1 MPGVPGFPP
10 RYPTTTFNGS
20 AMDLNRLASRLDH
33 IAPFH
38 VMELAK
44 MATDLE
50 RQGRSIIHMGIG
62 EPDFTA
68 APPVIEAATRA
79 MTDGRLQYTAAT
91 GIPALREAISTHYR
105 QVYGLEV
112 APGRIIITAGASAAL
127 LLACAA
133 LVEPGAEVLM
143 PDPSYPCN
151 RHFVA
156 AFEGRARMIPSGPE
170 QRFQLSEAMVREHWS
185 EATRGVLLASP
196 SNPTGTSITHDE
208 LRRIAGVVREK
219 GGFTIVD
226 EIYQGLTYDEAPFS
240 ALSLGED
247 IIVINSF
254 SKYFNMTGWRL
265 GWLVVPDGMVRAIE
279 KLSQNLFICA
289 SSVAQHAGV
298 ACFTPQAIAIY
309 EERKAEFKRRRD
321 YIVPALRELGFGVP
335 VTPDGAFYVYADCS
349 ALSDDAD
356 RLTVQMLNEAGVVLV
371 PGLDFGPFT
380 ARQYIRV
387 SYATSMENLKEAV
400 ARLQRFFRLA

>member
-1 MPGVPGFPP
+1 M
-10 RYPTTTFNGS
+10 S
-20 AMDLNRLASRLDH
+20 LNQLASRLNN

-44 MATDLE
+44 KAAVLE
-50 RQGRSIIHMGIG
+50 QQGRHIIHMGIG

-68 APPVIEAATRA
+68 PPAVVEAATRA
-79 MTDGRLQYTAAT
+79 MADGKMQYTSAT
-91 GIPALREAISTHYR
+91 GLPQLRQAISEHYR
-105 QVYGLEV
+105 SVYGLEI
-112 APGRIIITAGASAAL
+112 APERIVVTAGASAAL

-133 LVEPGAEVLM
+133 LVEKGAQVLM

-156 AFEGRARMIPSGPE
+156 AFEGQARLIASGPE
-170 QRFQLSEAMVREHWS
+170 HRFQLSAQMVREHWDA
-185 EATRGVLLASP
+185 ETRGVLLASP
-196 SNPTGTSITHDE
+196 SNPTGTSILPDE
-208 LRRIAGVVREK
+208 LRAIVAEVRAR

-226 EIYQGLTYDEAPFS
+226 EIYQGLSYEGAPFS

-247 IIVINSF
+247 VVVINSF

-265 GWLVVPDGMVRAIE
+265 GWLVLPPALVPQVE
-279 KLSQNLFICA
+279 KLAQNLFICA
-289 SSVAQHAGV
+289 SSIAQHAGM
-298 ACFTPQAIAIY
+298 ACFAPESIAIY

-321 YIVPALRELGFGVP
+321 YIVPALESLGFKVP
-335 VTPDGAFYVYADCS
+335 VVPDGAFYVYADCS

-356 RLTVQMLNEAGVVLV
+356 RLTLDMLNEAGVVLV

-380 ARQYIRV
+380 ARRYIRL
-387 SYATSMENLKEAV
+387 SYATSMENLQEAV
-400 ARLQRFFRLA
+400 ARLGAFFANRKAA